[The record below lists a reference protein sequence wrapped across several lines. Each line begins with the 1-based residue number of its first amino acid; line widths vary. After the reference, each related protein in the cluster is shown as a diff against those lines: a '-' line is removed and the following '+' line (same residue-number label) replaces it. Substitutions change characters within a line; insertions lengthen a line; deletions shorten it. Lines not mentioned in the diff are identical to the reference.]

1 MIIIMKNML
10 NIQVYSNIKILTQH
24 IKILLSQ
31 FSNLQQML
39 NLCHF
44 IK

>member
-1 MIIIMKNML
+1 MKNML
-10 NIQVYSNIKILTQH
+10 NIQVYSNIRISTQH
-24 IKILLSQ
+24 IKILLNQSN
-31 FSNLQQML
+31 NLQQML